1 MAVSKTPDVGKILVK
16 EAPSTAPYPWYE
28 PGGKI
33 VRISG
38 QRVYFTDGEGK
49 ERFTHE
55 YAAICD
61 TQAEADKLLQ
71 WSESEK
77 EKYANWMEGIS
88 IRAKDLLESLAKG
101 GKSAKVSGTGKAQ
114 EDPATPA
121 PRVRRTR

>member
-1 MAVSKTPDVGKILVK
+1 MAVSKTPGVGKILVK

-38 QRVYFTDGEGK
+38 QRVYFTDIEGK

-77 EKYANWMEGIS
+77 EKYANWMESIS
-88 IRAKDLLESLAKG
+88 IRSKDLLESLTKGSKPAKAP
-101 GKSAKVSGTGKAQ
+101 SAVKAQ